1 MSVAISK
8 EARARVLDNEVID
21 PARLP
26 YGGYKTTPGHRKRV
40 MYVEGN
46 PDGTIG
52 GSFYSLLF
60 LVKNLDRSR
69 FEPIVVFSKANAL
82 MPAFQA
88 AGVEVI
94 VRPLAPPVHA
104 RSVVLRPF
112 ARLANVLLALV
123 VEPLR
128 LAALL
133 RRRSVALLHLNNS
146 IERNHPW
153 IIAAV
158 LARVRCI
165 THERGIN
172 QRLSLPARLLVSRLH
187 RVICI
192 SSAVRE
198 NLLRLGVPGGKLRTI
213 WNGLDPVEMK
223 VCKDRATLLAEFGL
237 QPSTRLVGLVGNIR
251 EWKGQAVVVE
261 AMEIVARECPDVACL
276 LIGHHSE
283 GDVAYLRSIEAR
295 IASAGLQGRVLITG
309 YRANVADYV
318 AALELLIHASIL
330 PEPFGRVLLEGM
342 ALRKPLVASRG
353 GAVPEIVD
361 DGSTGLLFEPGNA
374 RDLAEK
380 LLRLLASPTESRAMG
395 EAGYERLRTQFGID
409 VNAARTMAV
418 YEDLLR

>member
-1 MSVAISK
+1 
-8 EARARVLDNEVID
+8 
-21 PARLP
+21 
-26 YGGYKTTPGHRKRV
+26 

-69 FEPIVVFSKANAL
+69 FEPTVVFSKSNEL
-82 MPAFQA
+82 IPAFQA
-88 AGVEVI
+88 AGAEVV
-94 VRPLAPPVHA
+94 VRPLAPPVRA
-104 RSVVLRPF
+104 RYRVLHPF
-112 ARLANVLLALV
+112 TRLANALLGLV

-133 RRRSVALLHLNNS
+133 RRRRIDLLHLNNS

-153 IIAAV
+153 IIAAA
-158 LARVRCI
+158 LAGVPRM

-172 QRLSLPARLLVSRLH
+172 PRMSLPARLLVGQLRA
-187 RVICI
+187 VVCI
-192 SSAVRE
+192 SSAVRD
-198 NLLRLGVPGGKLRTI
+198 NLLCLGVDSGKLRTI

-223 VCKDRATLLAEFGL
+223 VGKDRDAILAEFGL
-237 QPSTRLVGLVGNIR
+237 PRSARLVGMVGNIR

-261 AMEIVARECPDVACL
+261 AMETVAREFPDVVCL
-276 LIGHHSE
+276 LIGHHSA
-283 GDVAYLRSIEAR
+283 GDTAYMRQIEAR
-295 IASAGLQGRVLITG
+295 IAAAGLQRHVLVTG

-361 DGSTGLLFEPGNA
+361 DGVTGLLFEPGNA
-374 RDLAEK
+374 HDLAGK
-380 LLRLLASPTESRAMG
+380 LLRLLESPTESRAMG
-395 EAGYERLRTQFGID
+395 QAGYERLRTQFGID

-418 YEDLLR
+418 YDELLG